1 MTPPSIISWYKSF
14 PSRVLSDSSK
24 DRVTSVSLGD
34 VVNQFHDQDSLADSS
49 TTEETNL
56 TSLGIRGKEV
66 DDLDTSDK
74 DLLLD
79 AHLLELGG
87 LGVDGLTLVGGNG
100 APLID
105 RLTNN
110 IDDSSKGLGSNR
122 DHDWVT
128 SVVDNLSTD
137 ETLGTV
143 HGNSSDGVLSQVLGD
158 LQDELGGSVFNLQ
171 GVKNLWESILKLNVN
186 DGTNNGD
193 NLALWKSSCSSRG
206 AH

>member
-1 MTPPSIISWYKSF
+1 MGAWGLVHLTVDKGDLGGLVLETDDTTLNHLVVQVISLTGS
-14 PSRVLSDSSK
+14 LSDSSK
-24 DRVTSVSLGD
+24 DRVTSVSL
-34 VVNQFHDQDSLADSS
+34 S
-49 TTEETNL
+49 
-56 TSLGIRGKEV
+56 
-66 DDLDTSDK
+66 DLVTSDK

-137 ETLGTV
+137 KTLGTV
-143 HGNSSDGVLSQVLGD
+143 HGNGSDGVLSQVLGD
-158 LQDELGGSVFNLQ
+158 LQDELGGSILNLQ
-171 GVKNLWESILKLNVN
+171 GIENL
-186 DGTNNGD
+186 
-193 NLALWKSSCSSRG
+193 
-206 AH
+206 